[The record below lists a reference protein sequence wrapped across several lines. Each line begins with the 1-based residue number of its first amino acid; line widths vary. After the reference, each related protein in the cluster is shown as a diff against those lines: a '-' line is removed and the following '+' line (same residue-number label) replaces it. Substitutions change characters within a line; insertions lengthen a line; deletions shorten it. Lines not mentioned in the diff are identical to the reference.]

1 MTDPGYTLVE
11 IVDAV
16 RRAGNP
22 QKAALEALADTDGLT
37 DAVLLDALGVE
48 QWGDLPTVPY
58 PDAPGKAPDAALPI
72 QADKPAKPRKKPG
85 PRPGR
90 RRKAAPAPEAA
101 TRPEPQEANAAD
113 ALADRLAEI
122 DSMRAE
128 MGATLDWLERF
139 TISWGG
145 ILTDASLLHDEQV
158 EALASVA
165 ETARAWLAGW
175 DALRGV
181 LTPAPKDTRPISDT
195 KEDYLCNT
203 P

>member
-22 QKAALEALADTDGLT
+22 QKAALDALADTDGLT

-101 TRPEPQEANAAD
+101 TRPEPPAAD

-128 MGATLDWLERF
+128 MGATLEQLERF
-139 TISWGG
+139 AATWSGV
-145 ILTDASLLHDEQV
+145 LTEPGLFRDDQV

-165 ETARAWLAGW
+165 ESSHAWLAGW
-175 DALRGV
+175 DALRKMLDAATG
-181 LTPAPKDTRPISDT
+181 PAA
-195 KEDYLCNT
+195 
-203 P
+203 

>member
-1 MTDPGYTLVE
+1 MTDPGYNLVE

-58 PDAPGKAPDAALPI
+58 PDTPGKAPDTAPPI

-85 PRPGR
+85 PRPGA

-101 TRPEPQEANAAD
+101 TRPEPQAANAAD

-128 MGATLDWLERF
+128 MGATLDGLERF
-139 TISWGG
+139 VIAWDGM
-145 ILTDASLLHDEQV
+145 LTDTRLLRDEQV

-165 ETARAWLAGW
+165 ETSRAWLAGW
-175 DALRGV
+175 DALRGM
-181 LTPAPKDTRPISDT
+181 LTPAPPKDTR
-195 KEDYLCNT
+195 KET
-203 P
+203 

>member
-1 MTDPGYTLVE
+1 MTDPGYNLVE

-58 PDAPGKAPDAALPI
+58 PDAPGKAPDAAPPI

-85 PRPGR
+85 PKPGG
-90 RRKAAPAPEAA
+90 RRKAAPAPESVAQ
-101 TRPEPQEANAAD
+101 PEPQAPKQPD
-113 ALADRLAEI
+113 VLAGRLAEI
-122 DSMRAE
+122 DSLRAE

-139 TISWGG
+139 ADAWGG
-145 ILTDASLLHDEQV
+145 MLTDTSLFRDEQV
-158 EALASVA
+158 ETLASVA
-165 ETARAWLAGW
+165 ETSRAWLAGW
-175 DALRGV
+175 DALRGM
-181 LTPAPKDTRPISDT
+181 LNTR
-195 KEDYLCNT
+195 KET
-203 P
+203 

>member
-1 MTDPGYTLVE
+1 MTDPGYNLVE

-22 QKAALEALADTDGLT
+22 QKAALDALADTDGLT

-48 QWGDLPTVPY
+48 QWGDLPTTPY
-58 PDAPGKAPDAALPI
+58 PDAPGPAPA
-72 QADKPAKPRKKPG
+72 QADKAEKPRKKPG
-85 PRPGR
+85 PKPGS
-90 RRKAAPAPEAA
+90 RRKAAPAPEAIA
-101 TRPEPQEANAAD
+101 QPEPPAAD
-113 ALADRLAEI
+113 ALAGRLAEI
-122 DSMRAE
+122 DSLRAE

-175 DALRGV
+175 DTLRKMLDAATG
-181 LTPAPKDTRPISDT
+181 PAA
-195 KEDYLCNT
+195 
-203 P
+203 